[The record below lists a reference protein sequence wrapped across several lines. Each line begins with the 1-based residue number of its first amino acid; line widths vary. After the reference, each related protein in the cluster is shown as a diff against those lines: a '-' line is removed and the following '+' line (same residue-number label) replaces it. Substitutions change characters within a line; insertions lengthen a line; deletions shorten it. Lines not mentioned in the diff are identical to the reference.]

1 MQMKYTEEKLNT
13 FSKET
18 LIQLFLTQQ
27 EQLSEIDGK
36 LQLVLEQLAVMN
48 QNRFGRKTEQ
58 MPVPEQLAFTDV
70 DGELVLFNEAEV
82 LAALDEREK
91 ETTVKKRPVKEKGKR
106 EEDLSGIPVVKV
118 EHYLTEKE
126 LEELF
131 GKAGWKQL
139 PDEIYKRY
147 RFIPAKVEVEEH
159 HVGVYASKEGD
170 TMKKAPHPACLLRG
184 SLVSPSLEAAV
195 LNGKYINAVPFARL
209 EKEFGRYG
217 LAITRQNMANWTIE
231 CADRYLAVFYDYLHK
246 YIYKSP
252 VIHADET
259 HVLVRKD
266 GREAGSKSY
275 MWVYRTGEKEKKAVI
290 LYEYQKTRKADHPER
305 FLKDYKGICVTDGYQ
320 VYHKLGE
327 EKEGLT
333 IAGCWAHARRRYDEA
348 VKALPSKSRKSS
360 IAWQALEQI
369 QMIYHVDN
377 TLKELKPEERKKR
390 RQSSVK
396 PLVEAYFAWVKEK
409 KADGR
414 ISEKSKA
421 GRGLSYSINQEK
433 YLKVFLEDG
442 NVPMDN
448 NAAER
453 AIKNFCIGRKN
464 WLIIDT
470 IRGAQSSAIIYSIA
484 ETAKANNLKPYEY
497 FEYLLEEISQHME
510 DTDLSFCEN
519 LLPWSTSLPE
529 KCRKPEKNK
538 TAKRR
543 SKFSQGTR
551 YLPLTC
557 ESYCTAIFLCKHKK
571 AVTKTFHCS
580 IV

>member
-13 FSKET
+13 FSKVT

-36 LQLVLEQLAVMN
+36 LQLVLEQLALMN

-91 ETTVKKRPVKEKGKR
+91 ETTVKKRPVKKKGKR

-126 LEELF
+126 LEDLF

-159 HVGVYASKEGD
+159 HVGVYTSKEGD

-231 CADRYLAVFYDYLHK
+231 CADRYLAIFYDYLHK

-259 HVLVRKD
+259 PVLVRKD

-377 TLKELKPEERKKR
+377 ALKELKPEERKKR

-414 ISEKSKA
+414 VSEKSKT

-529 KCRKPEKNK
+529 KCRKSEKK
-538 TAKRR
+538 
-543 SKFSQGTR
+543 
-551 YLPLTC
+551 
-557 ESYCTAIFLCKHKK
+557 
-571 AVTKTFHCS
+571 
-580 IV
+580 